1 MVVKAHHKP
10 PWPPLLGCARVCL
23 LARRPLAVLLNSRTY
38 AELRDGIFHFLV
50 ETAVFFRAGCRRL
63 IVIWVP
69 EWCIWSSRGVG
80 VELACFDV
88 LPPIF
93 GIVKVQTAWE
103 KMPPAAG
110 PLDTEPSMLGAR

>member
-1 MVVKAHHKP
+1 M
-10 PWPPLLGCARVCL
+10 

-103 KMPPAAG
+103 EMPPAAG